1 MQTLLDSSRRNQLS
15 EISDIELSKNEDS
28 VTTLAVASSSE
39 QALTAIAGIN
49 SSAEDQ
55 SAGKNE
61 HLRSFRVPLPPRKRK
76 ADGTLVELSEKS
88 AHRPTATQALGKTA
102 LFKSAHDSKSDLYQR
117 VLRASPIKSSNEA
130 RLAVIASGLAP
141 ENEIIAFQPV
151 SNARSSTVDEIS
163 RISLGKIEAEDVDV
177 IPVKRVGHLL
187 AYCTSKSV
195 FIQQLPNTKGSKIE
209 EPVKVYETTSSQ
221 ATFRAL
227 RLLTPKH
234 VLLLQNLP
242 SGAGAELLV
251 LHIDQGNS
259 SGRITLQKRLS
270 KVKKAVG
277 FDTCALS
284 DNPSGEK
291 QFVIAISDNT
301 ASIEILT
308 IEYTPSTGLKTFQ
321 PCTVLRSV
329 HPGLL
334 TRLTFSNFIGPSLP
348 VSKDTLPQ
356 SIRLASVS
364 VEGTI
369 VVHTLHLSPYPP
381 EKNEN
386 PRYVLNV
393 PGSSVA
399 AQNTFSIF
407 MAILII
413 GFASFLLQATLEIK
427 GAVPPTL
434 GTPNWLS
441 PGWRDT
447 LYKPYSVLA
456 NETTAETIPQAVSD
470 AINAINPSSDTMP
483 SALSSAIDAIKSAPS
498 HITIPSVDQAQ
509 ARLADLVSSNTQL
522 ETPKSI
528 IVRDTGADL
537 STELH
542 HDVDLVKEETLKKWE
557 DLSEKQ
563 RTGWKQKLIDAGH
576 WVEGQGET
584 VLKGVLFGELAGVV
598 AAGVREL

>member
-1 MQTLLDSSRRNQLS
+1 M
-15 EISDIELSKNEDS
+15 
-28 VTTLAVASSSE
+28 
-39 QALTAIAGIN
+39 G
-49 SSAEDQ
+49 
-55 SAGKNE
+55 
-61 HLRSFRVPLPPRKRK
+61 
-76 ADGTLVELSEKS
+76 ELSEKIPQ
-88 AHRPTATQALGKTA
+88 RPTATQALGKTA
-102 LFKSAHDSKSDLYQR
+102 LFKSAHDLKSDSYQR
-117 VLRASPIKSSNEA
+117 VLRASPIKSPNEA
-130 RLAVIASGLAP
+130 RLAVIASGLAR

-163 RISLGKIEAEDVDV
+163 RISLGKTEAEDVDV
-177 IPVKRVGHLL
+177 TPVKRVGHLL

-209 EPVKVYETTSSQ
+209 EPVKVYENTSSQ
-221 ATFRAL
+221 ASFRAL

-242 SGAGAELLV
+242 GGTGAELLV
-251 LHIDQGNS
+251 LRIDQENS

-277 FDTCALS
+277 LDICALS
-284 DNPSGEK
+284 ENPSGEK
-291 QFVIAISDNT
+291 QFVIAVSDNT

-308 IEYTPSTGLKTFQ
+308 IEYTPSTGLKAFR

-356 SIRLASVS
+356 SIRLASVG

-381 EKNEN
+381 EKNDN

-399 AQNTFSIF
+399 AQNVFSIC

-413 GFASFLLQATLEIK
+413 GLAAFLLQATLEVK
-427 GAVPPTL
+427 GAVPLTL
-434 GTPNWLS
+434 GAPNWLS
-441 PGWRDT
+441 PSWRDR

-456 NETTAETIPQAVSD
+456 NETTADTIPQAVSD
-470 AINAINPSSDTMP
+470 AIAAINPSADTMP
-483 SALSSAIDAIKSAPS
+483 SALTSAIDAIKSAPS
-498 HITIPSVDQAQ
+498 HITIPSVDLAQ
-509 ARLADLVSSNTQL
+509 ARLIDLVSSNTQL
-522 ETPKSI
+522 ETPKAVVI
-528 IVRDTGADL
+528 RDTGPDL
-537 STELH
+537 STEIH
-542 HDVDLVKEETLKKWE
+542 HDVDAVKEKALKKWE

-563 RTGWKQKLIDAGH
+563 QRGWKQKLVDAGH
-576 WVEGQGET
+576 WVEDQGET
-584 VLKGVLFGELAGVV
+584 VLKGVFFGELAGVV